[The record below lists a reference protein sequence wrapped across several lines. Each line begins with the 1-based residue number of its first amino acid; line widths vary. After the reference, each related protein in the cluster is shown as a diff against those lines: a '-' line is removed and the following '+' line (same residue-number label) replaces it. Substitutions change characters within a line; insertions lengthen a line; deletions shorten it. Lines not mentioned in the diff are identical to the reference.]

1 MNGHMIK
8 YELFSA
14 SNSFQCHANRIGTF
28 VVSISHYMRA
38 YFNYQALI
46 EGQNFKLP
54 SDAGY
59 LNCVML
65 QQTAYSDTKLYAKIG
80 CQERDTYTA
89 TRLKVLVYTDKQC
102 SEPYVSSSSTV
113 SSDKGYDING
123 YYFSS
128 KVSFRP
134 PFYSCMSCKPNSIS
148 SSFSKRKTY
157 WYDDDAAAN
166 GQDIYKYFDDWLDD
180 YFINDDAYFRV
191 QQYVGH
197 TQTSKRDDDDDF
209 YTVDDDRRSRNLMGS
224 QLKNEIRP
232 IEGALEVS
240 HVKFLFSYSIPA
252 FRRTNH

>member
-8 YELFSA
+8 YELFDA
-14 SNSFQCHANRIGTF
+14 SNNFQCHANKLGTF

-38 YFNYQALI
+38 YFNYQALLQ
-46 EGQNFKLP
+46 GQNFKLP

-65 QQTAYSDTKLYAKIG
+65 QQTAYSDVKLYAKIG
-80 CQERDTYTA
+80 CQERDTYTS
-89 TRLKVLVYTDKQC
+89 TKLKVHVYTDKQC
-102 SEPYVSSSSTV
+102 SEPYTGSSSSV

-134 PFYSCMSCKPNSIS
+134 PFYSCMSCKPNSIA

-180 YFINDDAYFRV
+180 YFVYDDAYFKV

-209 YTVDDDRRSRNLMGS
+209 YTIDDRRSRNLLGS
-224 QLKNEIRP
+224 RMKDEIKAT
-232 IEGALEVS
+232 EGALEV
-240 HVKFLFSYSIPA
+240 
-252 FRRTNH
+252 RTPMVFIYFKKIRNK